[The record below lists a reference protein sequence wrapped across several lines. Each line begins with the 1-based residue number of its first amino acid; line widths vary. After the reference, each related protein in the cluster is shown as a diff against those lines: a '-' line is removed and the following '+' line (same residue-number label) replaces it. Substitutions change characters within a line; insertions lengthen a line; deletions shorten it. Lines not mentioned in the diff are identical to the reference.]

1 MSKELNIIHLY
12 VKESNTHH
20 YFGSLRAMYQ
30 YFDRQQ
36 LGITYDSLAT
46 RGIAKTNLYENKKI
60 IVRKGKVYSMPQKA
74 KELEVKASE
83 TNTEVM
89 N

>member
-1 MSKELNIIHLY
+1 MSRELNIIHLY

-20 YFGSLRAMYQ
+20 YFGSLKAMYQ
-30 YFDRQQ
+30 YFDKQQ

-60 IVRKGKVYSMPQKA
+60 IVRKGKLYSMPQKD
-74 KELEVKASE
+74 KETTPKTAEQ
-83 TNTEVM
+83 
-89 N
+89 